1 MSSHPNLKNVPVGES
16 AKVLRVTSHGALR
29 QRILDMGITRGTALQ
44 VIKRAPLGDPI
55 EILVRGYTLSL
66 RRSEAEHIII
76 E

>member
-1 MSSHPNLKNVPVGES
+1 MTAHQTLKQVPVGES
-16 AKVLRVTSHGALR
+16 AKVYRVTSHGALR
-29 QRILDMGITRGTALQ
+29 QRILDMGITRGTDLK
-44 VIKRAPLGDPI
+44 VLKRAPLGDPI